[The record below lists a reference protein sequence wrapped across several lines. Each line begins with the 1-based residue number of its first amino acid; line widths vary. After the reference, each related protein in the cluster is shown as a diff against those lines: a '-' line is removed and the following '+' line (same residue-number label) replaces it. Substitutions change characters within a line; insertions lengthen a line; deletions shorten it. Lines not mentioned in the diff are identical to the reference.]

1 MVNNGKTI
9 EGGNFM
15 GLLSNLFGGSPSAR
29 DCGVDDSYVSQRDYE
44 YAQKELR
51 KVYDAQQS
59 GDTKKAQKQ
68 WETFK
73 KNTGYKG

>member
-1 MVNNGKTI
+1 
-9 EGGNFM
+9 M

-29 DCGVDDSYVSQRDYE
+29 DCGYDDSHVSQRHYE
-44 YAQKELR
+44 IAQQELR

-59 GDTKKAQKQ
+59 GDAKKAQKQ